1 MNNARPSASA
11 ATTKLIR
18 LIKFGVVGSLGF
30 VWDAG
35 TVYALRP
42 LIGLTAATLVAY
54 FVAAT
59 LNWVFNRIWTFK
71 GAGHHEHPVLQWL
84 RFLSANSLGFFL
96 NRGTVY
102 LLFYIFPFCMQHPII
117 ALAAGAGAGMLAN
130 FSMSQKVV
138 FREKPPASALEL
150 AEMSVEI
157 SPSPPHQTSDT

>member
-1 MNNARPSASA
+1 MTSAPSPSAAS
-11 ATTKLIR
+11 KLIR
-18 LIKFGVVGSLGF
+18 LIKFGMVGSLGF
-30 VWDAG
+30 VWDSG

-42 LIGLTAATLVAY
+42 LIGLTCATLVAY

-59 LNWVFNRIWTFK
+59 LNWVLNRVWTFK

-102 LLFYIFPFCMQHPII
+102 LLFYIFPFCIQHPIV
-117 ALAAGAGAGMLAN
+117 ALAAGAAAGMLAN
-130 FSMSQKVV
+130 FSMSQKIV

-157 SPSPPHQTSDT
+157 APSSTHQKSDA

>member
-1 MNNARPSASA
+1 MSNASPSPSA

-18 LIKFGVVGSLGF
+18 LIKFGMVGSLGF
-30 VWDAG
+30 LWDSG

-84 RFLSANSLGFFL
+84 RFLSANSLGFSSTAALFTCFSIFF
-96 NRGTVY
+96 RFACSIP
-102 LLFYIFPFCMQHPII
+102 LLRWPQGPGPVCWPI
-117 ALAAGAGAGMLAN
+117 
-130 FSMSQKVV
+130 
-138 FREKPPASALEL
+138 
-150 AEMSVEI
+150 SV
-157 SPSPPHQTSDT
+157 